1 MTFAKLH
8 PLLKIGLWGMAVA
21 VSAAAVQGITWL
33 LGIDFALHLGAGSGV
48 ILAFALG
55 YLLVMMSMDQRPI
68 SDYGIFV
75 GPQWKKFLLSGVAI
89 GVVTYGGYMAVAV
102 AVGAYNISPQPAPAK
117 AWLFVVPAM
126 MMSLPVAMVQQI
138 LFSGYLLSV
147 LRDRYHAIVAVL
159 ITAAIFAIPM
169 RLIDPEHAFTAR
181 SAATITGLFLTA
193 TLLGMLRLITGSILL
208 PAGLLAG
215 WIVTRRA
222 IHKGD
227 LLQYAHTDISPW
239 FAVNYDPRQ
248 APVMFILLG
257 TAVAICGVV
266 LWRRGEGKIAATDAT
281 IDPNFKRIFPLSQ
294 ASMLAPLDVWIPRL
308 VQARFAVGAAYIPRL
323 IATLAFSTAN
333 TILTLPERLILPLL
347 VRNRQVKPPVFI
359 LGVHRSG
366 TTHLHNMLALDPQ
379 FCSPR
384 AYHIMNPA
392 GFNFSGWLVT
402 PLLGLF
408 MPWKRPMDSVR
419 FHLFAPQEEEF
430 AIQGVSHASPYWG
443 IAFPR
448 QWALYDKYIF
458 PDSLP
463 EQEKRQWQRAYLG
476 FVRRLCLFRGNRTP
490 LLKNPYN
497 TGRPAALR
505 ELFPGCKF
513 IHISRHPYA
522 VYRSNMHMAKEGHV
536 VSQLQDPD
544 EHDNYQTRFLDNY
557 RAMEQAYLAETANL
571 PEGDLAEVRF
581 EDLEGNE
588 LEQIKR
594 LYAELGLEFSPA
606 FERRLIR
613 YLESIANYKKNSYRP
628 LPDAI
633 RSNIDGKL
641 SWLMQRYGYT
651 TEGGTLPLE
660 GQSGTASQRA
670 A

>member
-1 MTFAKLH
+1 MFAKLH
-8 PLLKIGLWGMAVA
+8 PLLKIGIWGLAVA

-55 YLLVMMSMDQRPI
+55 YLLVMMSLDQRPI
-68 SDYGIFV
+68 TDYGIFV
-75 GPQWKKFLLSGVAI
+75 GPQWKKLLFTGVAI
-89 GVVTYGGYMAVAV
+89 GIATYGGYMAVAY
-102 AVGAYNISPQPAPAK
+102 AAGAYQLSPNPAPAK
-117 AWLFVVPAM
+117 AWIYVVPAM
-126 MMSLPVAMVQQI
+126 MMALPVAMVQQI

-147 LRDRYHAIVAVL
+147 LRDRYNAVVAVL
-159 ITAAIFAIPM
+159 ITAFIFAVPV

-181 SAATITGLFLTA
+181 SAATIFGLFLTA
-193 TLLGMLRLITGSILL
+193 TLLGLLRLITGSILL

-227 LLQYAHTDISPW
+227 LLHHTNSEIASW
-239 FAVNYDPRQ
+239 FVVNSDPRQ
-248 APVMFILLG
+248 APMMFILLG
-257 TAVAICGVV
+257 TAVAVCGVV
-266 LWRRGEGKIAATDAT
+266 LSRRGEKKIAATEAT

-308 VQARFAVGAAYIPRL
+308 VHARFAIGPAYIPRL
-323 IATLAFSTAN
+323 IATLVFSTAN

-347 VRNRQVKPPVFI
+347 IRNRQVKPPVFI

-392 GFNFSGWLVT
+392 GFTFSGWLVT

-419 FHLFAPQEEEF
+419 FHLFSPQEEEF

-448 QWALYDKYIF
+448 QWAHYDKYIF

-463 EQEKRQWQRAYLG
+463 KDEKRKWQQAYLG
-476 FVRRLCLFRGNRTP
+476 FVRRLCLFRGSRTP

-544 EHDNYQTRFLDNY
+544 ERDNYQTRFLDNY
-557 RAMEQAYLAETANL
+557 HAMEQAYLAETADL
-571 PEGDLAEVRF
+571 PQGDLAEVRF

-606 FERRLIR
+606 FERRLTR
-613 YLESIANYKKNSYRP
+613 YLESIAGYKKNSYRP

-633 RSNIDGKL
+633 RATIDGKL

-651 TEGGTLPLE
+651 TDGSALPLQQQ
-660 GQSGTASQRA
+660 QSTVSQRA